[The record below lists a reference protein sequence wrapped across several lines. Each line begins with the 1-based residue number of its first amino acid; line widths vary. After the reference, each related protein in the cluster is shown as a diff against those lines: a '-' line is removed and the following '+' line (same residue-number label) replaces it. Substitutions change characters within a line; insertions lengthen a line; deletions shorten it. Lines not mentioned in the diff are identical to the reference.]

1 MKPWD
6 RQPGESDDAYKAFRV
21 WIDHRND
28 VKTTSDFCLVLR
40 DHGIQF
46 SETTVNTYRPLFKW
60 KARARAY
67 ENWVRRK
74 TELKI
79 AASVARNKTA
89 ILEKRSESTLKAVT
103 MALSYLDQLPQV
115 VTEDAASRTI
125 ANINNAMDAVRKVME
140 AVGMGCVDAD
150 DLREELEGAFTR
162 KAKAVQVSVRNPDPE
177 DLLGLSDESGEIQS
191 GSPSPSGILDATS
204 SDLQGRGE
212 SSDSD
217 GPGSVG

>member
-1 MKPWD
+1 VKVWD
-6 RQPGESDDAYKAFRV
+6 QQPGESDDAYKAFRV

-28 VKTTSDFCLVLR
+28 VKTTSEFCLVLR

-46 SETTVNTYRPLFKW
+46 SETTVNTYRPLYKW

-74 TELKI
+74 TEFKI
-79 AASVARNKTA
+79 ADSAARNKTA

-115 VTEDAASRTI
+115 VTEDVASRTI
-125 ANINNAMDAVRKVME
+125 ANINNALDAVRKVME
-140 AVGMGCVDAD
+140 TIGLGCVDAD

-162 KAKAVQVSVRNPDPE
+162 KAKAIKVAVRSPSPE
-177 DLLGLSDESGEIQS
+177 DLLGLCDESGEVQS
-191 GSPSPSGILDATS
+191 GSPETAGLLDSPD
-204 SDLQGRGE
+204 SDMQGRSGSE
-212 SSDSD
+212 DPHGSSPI
-217 GPGSVG
+217 G